1 MYLQRLENYIVD
13 LGLERMNSESTVF
26 LDADTVIADLVDILI
41 EEERLI
47 PDFVI
52 NHNNITDDDYLDIY
66 EFGGTDDHDS
76 DVTYDLVRIE
86 EMMKRFMLV
95 LLPVGIGLIG
105 FLLGFFTA
113 P

>member
-47 PDFVI
+47 PDFVV
-52 NHNNITDDDYLDIY
+52 NHNNITDEDYLDIY
-66 EFGGTDDHDS
+66 EFSSTDDHDS